1 MTCKCFEKV
10 NTQFA
15 EHNTM
20 LDMRMCLNREDGR
33 MTLEPQLAIATSRIK
48 NLRDGKQAKV
58 VVATFCPFCGK
69 SLTAKRKRKAQP

>member
-10 NTQFA
+10 NTQLA
-15 EHNTM
+15 EHNTE
-20 LDMRMCLNREDGR
+20 LVLLSTPDFTRGVFE
-33 MTLEPQLAIATSRIK
+33 THLAIATSRIK

-69 SLTAKRKRKAQP
+69 SLTAKPKRKAQP